1 MNKNHSECYC
11 ILAIAFIK
19 KSKKL
24 SSLCK
29 YWNHTSKSRSE
40 KLEWAHT
47 WRIFKSRKPAYH
59 VQEIFKE
66 ALWISQILAFFKTL
80 PPIFPPIVI

>member
-24 SSLCK
+24 ACVSIEITK
-29 YWNHTSKSRSE
+29 AKVEVRNWNE
-40 KLEWAHT
+40 PHT
-47 WRIFKSRKPAYH
+47 WWIFKSRKPAYH